1 MSVVCLPP
9 VKPHSHTQEHLTFL
23 PHQAVI
29 RRIAIVMMTLF
40 CVSFLQAQQNHG
52 EKPHNYGIKVQ
63 NNPHLKILQQEIAQI
78 DYQIALTQYNQAYY
92 NRTQG
97 RQQYQNRLRTLQQ
110 RKSHLGWLIY
120 KMIVKDPVR

>member
-1 MSVVCLPP
+1 MRLGRGGCM
-9 VKPHSHTQEHLTFL
+9 TFADARANTSWWQGYL
-23 PHQAVI
+23 FNFNSIQYFP
-29 RRIAIVMMTLF
+29 TL
-40 CVSFLQAQQNHG
+40 SFLQAQQNHG

-97 RQQYQNRLRTLQQ
+97 RQGYQNRLRTLQQ

>member
-1 MSVVCLPP
+1 MSVVCLSSI
-9 VKPHSHTQEHLTFL
+9 KPHSHTQEALTFL

-29 RRIAIVMMTLF
+29 RRIAVVMMTLF

-52 EKPHNYGIKVQ
+52 EKPRRFGITVQ
-63 NNPHLKILQQEIAQI
+63 NNPHMKILQQEIAQI